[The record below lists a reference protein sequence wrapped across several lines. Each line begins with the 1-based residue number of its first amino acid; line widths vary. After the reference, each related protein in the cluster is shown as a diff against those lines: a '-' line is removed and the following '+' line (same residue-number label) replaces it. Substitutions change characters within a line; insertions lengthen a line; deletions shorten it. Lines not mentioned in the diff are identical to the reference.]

1 MTELLQHDVTT
12 ESHRAEDA
20 VSQAM
25 SASKYALKFFVATGN
40 MMLGELLFAGSE
52 FVERAVAETR
62 LFNEFLAKTAEAHSV
77 RDIGTMS
84 VECSR
89 HQLEFFRRDSERLFR
104 HGERMIDNAA
114 KLMETLRP
122 S

>member
-1 MTELLQHDVTT
+1 MTELPQHDVTT

-25 SASKYALKFFVATGN
+25 SANKYALKFLVGTGT
-40 MMLGELLFAGSE
+40 MLLGELLFAGSE

-62 LFNEFLAKTAEAHSV
+62 LFNEFLAKAAEAHSV
-77 RDIGTMS
+77 KGIGTMNI
-84 VECSR
+84 ECAR
-89 HQLEFFRRDSERLFR
+89 HQLEFVRRDTERLFR